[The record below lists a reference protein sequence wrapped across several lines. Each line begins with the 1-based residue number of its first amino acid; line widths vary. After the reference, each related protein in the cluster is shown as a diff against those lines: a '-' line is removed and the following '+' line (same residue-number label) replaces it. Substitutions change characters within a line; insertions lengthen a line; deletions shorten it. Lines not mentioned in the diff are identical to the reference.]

1 MGSSDR
7 DEATCIGRTW
17 HAPCSPA
24 AVMVRPSRWLESDLD
39 GTFPLGAT
47 TACEL
52 CGFRVS
58 AERRGA
64 AGEHGGDFY
73 ILAAHAPGRIG
84 IVIGDACG
92 NGVEGE
98 AQLATILPLAREL
111 ARSGISPSRLLLELN
126 RLAVVDLPLDRFVTA
141 VALELDVYDGVITA
155 ASAAHVPPLVRR
167 ADNVSVACLHAGSP
181 LGFSVASTYVDE
193 QHDLVEGDLIVLMTD
208 GILEAIET
216 DLLEMTTTR
225 SLFAEA
231 PEGAIEVHRLFL
243 RTVEERMRGR
253 RTDDMTLLA
262 VEALPKIAASNAN
275 GLLQVG

>member
-1 MGSSDR
+1 M
-7 DEATCIGRTW
+7 ART
-17 HAPCSPA
+17 
-24 AVMVRPSRWLESDLD
+24 SRWLERDLD
-39 GTFPLGAT
+39 GSLSLVAS

-64 AGEHGGDFY
+64 GGVHGGDFY

-98 AQLATILPLAREL
+98 AQLATILPRAREL
-111 ARSGISPSRLLLELN
+111 VRSGISPSRLLLELN
-126 RLAVVDLPLDRFVTA
+126 RIAVLDLPLDRFVTA
-141 VALELDVYDGVITA
+141 VALELDVDNGVLTA

-167 ADNVSVACLHAGSP
+167 AENVSVACLHAGCP

-193 QHDLVEGDLIVLMTD
+193 HHDLIEGDLIVLMTD

-216 DLLEMTTTR
+216 DLLEMSTTR

-231 PEGAIEVHRLFL
+231 PEGARAVHRLFL
-243 RTVEERMRGR
+243 RKVRERTSGR

-262 VEALPKIAASNAN
+262 VEALPKIGASNAN

>member
-1 MGSSDR
+1 M
-7 DEATCIGRTW
+7 AQT
-17 HAPCSPA
+17 
-24 AVMVRPSRWLESDLD
+24 SRWIESDLD
-39 GTFPLGAT
+39 GMLPMVAS

-58 AERRGA
+58 AELRGA

-98 AQLATILPLAREL
+98 AQLASILPRAREL
-111 ARSGISPSRLLLELN
+111 ACSGLSPSRLLLELN
-126 RLAVVDLPLDRFVTA
+126 RLAVLDLPLDRFITA
-141 VALELDVYDGVITA
+141 VALELDVDDGVLIA

-167 ADNVSVACLHAGSP
+167 AENVSMACLHAGSP
-181 LGFSVASTYVDE
+181 LGFSIASTYVDE
-193 QHDLVEGDLIVLMTD
+193 RHDLIEGDLIVLMTD

-216 DLLEMTTTR
+216 DLLEMSATR
-225 SLFAEA
+225 RLFAAA
-231 PEGAIEVHRLFL
+231 PEGARGVHRLFL
-243 RTVEERMRGR
+243 RKVDERTRGR

-262 VEALPKIAASNAN
+262 VEALPKIGASNAN